1 MEQPDNLTYD
11 FGRFRLKTAERVLLR
26 EGEPVPLTPKV
37 FDILITLVENRGQIV
52 EKDDLMK
59 RVWPTTFVEEGNL
72 TQNVSLLRKALGE
85 SAGGGQ
91 FIETV
96 PRRGYRFVA
105 PVVETRDNHILP
117 SHEELPTTSGN
128 GHAAAMPQ
136 TLTAISNTDLG
147 SNNDQ
152 QSRLARSHNNLFGL
166 TVTGAA
172 VLIAVGAL
180 IYFAIRSKAGE
191 LSPDAIQSIA
201 VLPFV
206 DEAGDP
212 DAEYINDK
220 IAESLIN
227 SLSKLPQL
235 RVVPRSVV
243 AGYKGQSIDPRK
255 IGQELNVRAVVTG
268 KMSKRGDMISIQAD
282 LIDLQNVAQLWGQHY
297 DHKLADVMLVQDDI
311 SRDIFEN
318 LRLKLNV
325 EEKKQ
330 LEAYRLYLKG
340 RNSWNKRT
348 ADELQQAIEFFNQAI
363 AIDPNYA
370 AAYAGLADCYNMLVV
385 YGALQ
390 PKDGFPKAKEAA
402 MKALDIDENQ
412 AEAHSSLAF
421 IKFRWDWDRAETE
434 REFQT
439 AIKLKPAYAPAH
451 QWYSSYLVA
460 VERFDEAIAE
470 AKRTEEL
477 EPLSFVAS
485 SHLGWIYYLSGQN
498 DNAIKQCK
506 KILELDPSSFPARRY
521 LGLAYEAK
529 GMYAE
534 AIQEFQTGVKLSGS
548 PLMLALLGHAYAVS
562 GKTAEAKQVLNDLQQ
577 LQDQRYVSPYTVAAI
592 YAGLGDQEQAFKWLE
607 TAVEERDIWLMNLK
621 VDPVFA
627 KLRTHRQFT
636 DILARIRLRP

>member
-1 MEQPDNLTYD
+1 MSQQESQSYE

-26 EGEPVPLTPKV
+26 EGELVPLTPKV
-37 FDILITLVENRGQIV
+37 FDILVTLVENGGQV
-52 EKDDLMK
+52 VAKDDLMK
-59 RVWPTTFVEEGNL
+59 RVWPNTFVEEGNL
-72 TQNVSLLRKALGE
+72 TQNISLLRKALGE
-85 SAGGGQ
+85 SPGGVQ

-105 PVVETRDNHILP
+105 GTSQSWDEKSVPPAPEPEPVPIVSIPN
-117 SHEELPTTSGN
+117 
-128 GHAAAMPQ
+128 
-136 TLTAISNTDLG
+136 TAV
-147 SNNDQ
+147 
-152 QSRLARSHNNLFGL
+152 QSAGRRRTPLYA
-166 TVTGAA
+166 GAA
-172 VLIAVGAL
+172 SILVLGL
-180 IYFAIRSKAGE
+180 IGLVYFTTGWGKTGE
-191 LSPDAIQSIA
+191 PTPIQSIA
-201 VLPFV
+201 VLPFAQ
-206 DEAGDP
+206 ESSDP

-243 AGYKGQSIDPRK
+243 AGYKGREIDPRK
-255 IGQELNVRAVVTG
+255 VGQELNVRAVVTG
-268 KMSKRGDMISIQAD
+268 RLRRHGDIISIQAD

-297 DHKLADVMLVQDDI
+297 DHKISDVLLVQDDI

-330 LEAYRLYLKG
+330 LEAYRFYLKG
-340 RNSWNKRT
+340 RNAWNKRT
-348 ADELQQAIEFFNQAI
+348 SDELQQAIEFFNKAI
-363 AIDPNYA
+363 EIDPNYG

-385 YGALQ
+385 YGRLQ
-390 PKDGFPKAKEAA
+390 PKEGFPKAKEAA
-402 MKALDIDENQ
+402 ARALEIDESS
-412 AEAHSSLAF
+412 AEAHTSMAF
-421 IKFRWDWDRAETE
+421 IKFRWDWDRTATE
-434 REFQT
+434 REFQE
-439 AIKLKPAYAPAH
+439 AIRLKPAYAPAH

-470 AKRTEEL
+470 AKRTEEID
-477 EPLSFVAS
+477 PFSFVAS
-485 SHLGWIYYLSGQN
+485 SHLGWIYYLSRQN
-498 DNAIKQCK
+498 DKAIEQCK

-529 GMYAE
+529 GMYTE
-534 AIQEFQTGVKLSGS
+534 AIAEFQTGVKLSGS

-577 LQDQRYVSPYTVAAI
+577 LQGQRYVSPYTVAAI
-592 YAGLGDQEQAFKWLE
+592 HAGLGDQEQAFKWLE

-627 KLRTHRQFT
+627 KLRTNRQFT

>member
-1 MEQPDNLTYD
+1 MSQQESHSYE
-11 FGRFRLKTAERVLLR
+11 FGRFRLITGERVLLR
-26 EGEPVPLTPKV
+26 EGELVPLTPKV
-37 FDILITLVENRGQIV
+37 FDILVTLVENGGQV
-52 EKDDLMK
+52 VAKDDLMK
-59 RVWPTTFVEEGNL
+59 RVWPNTFVEEGNL
-72 TQNVSLLRKALGE
+72 TQNISLLRKALGE
-85 SAGGGQ
+85 SPGGVQ

-105 PVVETRDNHILP
+105 DTNQTWGEKPQEPATPPVSTDPAPVVSIPNTARQ
-117 SHEELPTTSGN
+117 
-128 GHAAAMPQ
+128 AAASRRTP
-136 TLTAISNTDLG
+136 LYAFAAGIVVLG
-147 SNNDQ
+147 
-152 QSRLARSHNNLFGL
+152 LIGL
-166 TVTGAA
+166 V
-172 VLIAVGAL
+172 
-180 IYFAIRSKAGE
+180 YFTSWGKAGE
-191 LSPDAIQSIA
+191 PTAIHSIA

-206 DEAGDP
+206 DESADP

-243 AGYKGQSIDPRK
+243 ASYKGKEIDPRK
-255 IGQELNVRAVVTG
+255 VGQDLNVRAVVTG
-268 KMSKRGDMISIQAD
+268 RMRRHGDIISIQAD
-282 LIDLQNVAQLWGQHY
+282 LIDLENVAQLWGQHY
-297 DHKLADVMLVQDDI
+297 DRKLSDMLLVQDDI

-340 RNSWNKRT
+340 RNAWNKRT
-348 ADELQQAIEFFNQAI
+348 GDALQQAIEFFNQAI
-363 AIDPNYA
+363 AIDPNYG

-385 YGALQ
+385 YGRLP
-390 PKDGFPKAKEAA
+390 PKEGFPKAKEAA
-402 MKALDIDENQ
+402 TRALEIDESS
-412 AEAHSSLAF
+412 AEAHTSMAF
-421 IKFRWDWDRAETE
+421 IKFRWDWDRPATE
-434 REFQT
+434 REFQE
-439 AIKLKPAYAPAH
+439 AIRLKPAYAPAH

-498 DNAIKQCK
+498 DKAIEQCK

-529 GMYAE
+529 GMYTE
-534 AIQEFQTGVKLSGS
+534 AIAEFQKGVKLSGS

-577 LQDQRYVSPYTVAAI
+577 LQGQRYVSPYTVAAI
-592 YAGLGDQEQAFKWLE
+592 HAGLGDRDQVFKWLE
-607 TAVEERDIWLMNLK
+607 RAVEERDIWLMNLK

-627 KLRTHRQFT
+627 KLRSQREFT
-636 DILARIRLRP
+636 DILGRLRLRP

>member
-1 MEQPDNLTYD
+1 MGQLDSHSYE
-11 FGRFRLKTAERVLLR
+11 FGRFRLKTAERTLLR
-26 EGEPVPLTPKV
+26 EDEPVPLTPKV
-37 FDILITLVENRGQIV
+37 FDILITLVENSGHV
-52 EKDDLMK
+52 VSKDDLMK
-59 RVWPTTFVEEGNL
+59 RVWPTTYVEEGNL
-72 TQNVSLLRKALGE
+72 TQNISLLRKALGE
-85 SAGGGQ
+85 TPGGVQ

-105 PVVETRDNHILP
+105 EIKETSNGTSAQAAPVVDEIQAEVETVSHQDNLTSPPVVSIPASNSRFAWLKRTP
-117 SHEELPTTSGN
+117 AFAVVAGIVVVCIVGLVYFTSWGRSGN
-128 GHAAAMPQ
+128 
-136 TLTAISNTDLG
+136 N
-147 SNNDQ
+147 
-152 QSRLARSHNNLFGL
+152 
-166 TVTGAA
+166 
-172 VLIAVGAL
+172 
-180 IYFAIRSKAGE
+180 E
-191 LSPDAIQSIA
+191 AIQSIA
-201 VLPFV
+201 VLPFT
-206 DEAGDP
+206 DESSDP
-212 DAEYINDK
+212 DAQYINDK

-243 AGYKGQSIDPRK
+243 AGYKGREMDPRK

-268 KMSKRGDMISIQAD
+268 RMRRHGDIISIQAD
-282 LIDLQNVAQLWGQHY
+282 LIDLENVAQLWGQHY
-297 DHKLADVMLVQDDI
+297 DHKVSDVLLVQDDI

-325 EEKKQ
+325 DEKKQ
-330 LEAYRLYLKG
+330 LEAYGLYLKG
-340 RNSWNKRT
+340 RNAWNKRT
-348 ADELQQAIEFFNQAI
+348 GDSLLQAIDYFNQAI
-363 AIDPNYA
+363 QIDPNNS

-385 YGALQ
+385 YGRMK
-390 PKDGFPKAKEAA
+390 PKEGFPKAKEAA
-402 MKALDIDENQ
+402 VKALEIDEGS

-421 IKFRWDWDRAETE
+421 IKFRFDWDRTATE
-434 REFQT
+434 RGFQT

-470 AKRTEEL
+470 AKRTDEL

-485 SHLGWIYYLSGQN
+485 SHLGWIYYLSGKN
-498 DNAIKQCK
+498 DEAIEQCK

-534 AIQEFQTGVKLSGS
+534 AIAEFQTGVKLSGS

-562 GKTAEAKQVLNDLQQ
+562 GKRAEAQQVLTDLQQ
-577 LQDQRYVSPYTVAAI
+577 LQGQRYVSPYTLAAI
-592 YAGLGDQEQAFKWLE
+592 YAGLGDRDQAFKWLD

-627 KLRTHRQFT
+627 KLRSERRFT
-636 DILARIRLRP
+636 DILGRIRLRP